1 MSSRPYTHRQDV
13 DTGITAVI
21 TVEEDMRFLRS
32 TLRSVLTQNVLP
44 GVVIIADA
52 TGRTSSRITTSFE
65 VIPSPSG
72 PVMEVPQSKHVTIHI
87 VSAKAHAPSA
97 MRSAGHWIV
106 PIWMTLPAH
115 CGCSMMIPALRM
127 THALDDCLRRG
138 AIRRAPVCSGAN
150 SAIGKAPI
158 CMMSV
163 CMRVTTPCIPW
174 WSMENPIRS
183 SMTGGRMCL
192 RCRWQARWCPCRNS
206 RDCGASMPG

>member
-87 VSAKAHAPSA
+87 VSAKGA
-97 MRSAGHWIV
+97 RSFGDAVSRALIV

-127 THALDDCLRRG
+127 THALTI
-138 AIRRAPVCSGAN
+138 A
-150 SAIGKAPI
+150 
-158 CMMSV
+158 
-163 CMRVTTPCIPW
+163 
-174 WSMENPIRS
+174 
-183 SMTGGRMCL
+183 
-192 RCRWQARWCPCRNS
+192 
-206 RDCGASMPG
+206 

>member
-1 MSSRPYTHRQDV
+1 MSPTGNSDIHEALADAMSSRPYTHRQDV

-87 VSAKAHAPSA
+87 VSAKGA
-97 MRSAGHWIV
+97 RSFGDAV
-106 PIWMTLPAH
+106 
-115 CGCSMMIPALRM
+115 SR
-127 THALDDCLRRG
+127 ALDSCR
-138 AIRRAPVCSGAN
+138 SG
-150 SAIGKAPI
+150 
-158 CMMSV
+158 
-163 CMRVTTPCIPW
+163 
-174 WSMENPIRS
+174 
-183 SMTGGRMCL
+183 
-192 RCRWQARWCPCRNS
+192 
-206 RDCGASMPG
+206 

>member
-1 MSSRPYTHRQDV
+1 M

-87 VSAKAHAPSA
+87 VSAKGA
-97 MRSAGHWIV
+97 RSFGDAV
-106 PIWMTLPAH
+106 
-115 CGCSMMIPALRM
+115 SR
-127 THALDDCLRRG
+127 ALDRADLDDAPRALWLLHDDSRPLR
-138 AIRRAPVCSGAN
+138 P
-150 SAIGKAPI
+150 
-158 CMMSV
+158 SV
-163 CMRVTTPCIPW
+163 
-174 WSMENPIRS
+174 
-183 SMTGGRMCL
+183 L
-192 RCRWQARWCPCRNS
+192 Q
-206 RDCGASMPG
+206 